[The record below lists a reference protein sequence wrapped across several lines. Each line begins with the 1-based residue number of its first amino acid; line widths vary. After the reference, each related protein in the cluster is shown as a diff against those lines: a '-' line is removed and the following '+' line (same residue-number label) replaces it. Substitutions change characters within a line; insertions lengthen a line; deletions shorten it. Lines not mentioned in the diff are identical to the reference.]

1 MNCQDC
7 GADLPSGAKFCLKC
21 GSEVSK
27 QRKVGGTY
35 DQRTSAPAREH
46 QPAQPARSKSRG
58 SPYGTPRVVVEEV
71 TRQEG
76 CLKII
81 LALLIV
87 SSVNHLLLG
96 PEGFIVRGDY
106 LLYDVARIVFSVGNI
121 ICALAIWNN
130 RKWGLYG
137 LIILAALVFAANGRI
152 DIGWLAFIGLLIF
165 LNLEW
170 RHTAQ

>member
-1 MNCQDC
+1 
-7 GADLPSGAKFCLKC
+7 
-21 GSEVSK
+21 
-27 QRKVGGTY
+27 
-35 DQRTSAPAREH
+35 
-46 QPAQPARSKSRG
+46 
-58 SPYGTPRVVVEEV
+58 
-71 TRQEG
+71 
-76 CLKII
+76 
-81 LALLIV
+81 
-87 SSVNHLLLG
+87 
-96 PEGFIVRGDY
+96 VRGDY